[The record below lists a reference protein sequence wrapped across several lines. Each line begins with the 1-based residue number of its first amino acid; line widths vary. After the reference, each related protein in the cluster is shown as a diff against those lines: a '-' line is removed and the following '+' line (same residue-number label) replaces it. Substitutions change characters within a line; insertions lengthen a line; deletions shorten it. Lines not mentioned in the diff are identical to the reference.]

1 MCLSLSILSILPS
14 KSILSLLIFLS
25 SSLSF
30 FLSISFLSN
39 LPIYLSIAGTLAL
52 NPRHLFKLA
61 TPCQDKEGAT
71 PLILAAV
78 GGHLRIAQLLV
89 GLGANLDHQ
98 VRLLVTHSENSLISK
113 LFLFICLSKVIEE
126 H

>member
-1 MCLSLSILSILPS
+1 M
-14 KSILSLLIFLS
+14 
-25 SSLSF
+25 
-30 FLSISFLSN
+30 
-39 LPIYLSIAGTLAL
+39 
-52 NPRHLFKLA
+52 
-61 TPCQDKEGAT
+61 
-71 PLILAAV
+71 AAV

-113 LFLFICLSKVIEE
+113 LFLFICLGKVIEE